1 LIVMGWLRKPGYIAA
16 LPRLVCC
23 VGLACFIW
31 HMPVHLALLSMGYGI
46 VYALWPIMWIVFAAL
61 WLYNL
66 GVETGKFDLLRC
78 WMEHHASG
86 DMRVQAI
93 MVAFCFG
100 ALLEGTAGFGA
111 PVAMTAFLLVALGF
125 KASRAVTVSLIANTT
140 PVAFG
145 ALGTP
150 IVALAAVTALIKRNC
165 PRWLAGSCRSCP
177 CCFRRILSFSCL
189 AARD

>member
-1 LIVMGWLRKPGYIAA
+1 
-16 LPRLVCC
+16 
-23 VGLACFIW
+23 
-31 HMPVHLALLSMGYGI
+31 MGYGI

-177 CCFRRILSFSCL
+177 YCFRRILSFSCL

>member
-1 LIVMGWLRKPGYIAA
+1 MRLWYQPIDPLHGLALSAVAAALPLVVVLLVMGVLRRPGYIAA
-16 LPRLVCC
+16 ISGLVCSLA
-23 VGLACFIW
+23 LACFIW
-31 HMPVHLALLSMGYGI
+31 GMPVNLALATVGYGV

-66 GVETGKFDLLRC
+66 SVETGKFDLLRC

-93 MVAFCFG
+93 LVAFCFG
-100 ALLEGTAGFGA
+100 GLLEGTAGFGA
-111 PVAMTAFLLVALGF
+111 PVAVTAFLLVALGF
-125 KASRAVTVSLIANTT
+125 KAGQAVTVSLIANTT

-150 IVALAAVTALIKRNC
+150 IVALAAVTGL
-165 PRWLAGSCRSCP
+165 
-177 CCFRRILSFSCL
+177 
-189 AARD
+189 DQM